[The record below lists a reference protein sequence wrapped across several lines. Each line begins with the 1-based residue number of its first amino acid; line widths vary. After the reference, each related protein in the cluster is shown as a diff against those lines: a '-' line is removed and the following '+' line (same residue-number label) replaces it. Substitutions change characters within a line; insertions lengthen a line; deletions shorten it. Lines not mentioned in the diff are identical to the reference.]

1 MYTVVGLG
9 NPGNEH
15 ENTRHNTGRMAVLAF
30 LKKNECAELETDK
43 KRRAL
48 KSECKIGKPHSTKAS
63 QGKNKIL
70 CLLPETYMNKSGNS
84 VVGLKP
90 KDVILLHDDLD
101 LPLGTFKISFGR
113 GSGGHKG
120 VESVMRALKS
130 KDFIRIRIGITPAK
144 KPEAKKINDFILKKF
159 PPKEMESLKKVFK
172 KTSEALEMIIIDDLQ
187 KAMNQF
193 N

>member
-1 MYTVVGLG
+1 MFAVIGLG
-9 NPGNEH
+9 NPGNEY
-15 ENTRHNTGRMAVLAF
+15 ENTRHNAGRMAVLTF
-30 LKKNECAELETDK
+30 LKKTGCGELEIDK

-48 KSECKIGKPHSTKAS
+48 KSSCEIGKNET
-63 QGKNKIL
+63 L

-84 VVGLKP
+84 VLGLRP
-90 KDVILLHDDLD
+90 KNVILLHDDLD
-101 LPLGTFKISFGR
+101 LPLGSFKISFGR

-130 KDFIRIRIGITPAK
+130 KDFIRVRIGITPAK
-144 KPEAKKINDFILKKF
+144 KPDAKKINNFILKKF
-159 PPKEMESLKKVFK
+159 SPKEIEILKKVFK
-172 KTSEALEMIIIDDLQ
+172 KTSEALEIIITAGLQ